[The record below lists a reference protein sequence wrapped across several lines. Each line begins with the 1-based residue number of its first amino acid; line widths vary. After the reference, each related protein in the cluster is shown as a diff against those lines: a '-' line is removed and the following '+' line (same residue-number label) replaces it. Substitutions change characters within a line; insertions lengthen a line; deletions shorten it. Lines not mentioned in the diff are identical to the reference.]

1 MGRAKC
7 VRDRGDHVVITAV
20 RQGFLEFSAAP
31 FNMVLTIREGW
42 RDPFE
47 RAWLQAT
54 AAGSAYL
61 AVAVLWAVVA
71 WR

>member
-1 MGRAKC
+1 M
-7 VRDRGDHVVITAV
+7 II
-20 RQGFLEFSAAP
+20 E
-31 FNMVLTIREGW
+31 MIREGW

-54 AAGSAYL
+54 AVGSLYL
-61 AVAVLWAVVA
+61 AVAVLWSVVA

>member
-1 MGRAKC
+1 M
-7 VRDRGDHVVITAV
+7 II
-20 RQGFLEFSAAP
+20 E
-31 FNMVLTIREGW
+31 MIREGW

-54 AAGSAYL
+54 AAGSLYL
-61 AVAVLWAVVA
+61 AVAVLWSVVA